1 MISLRDYQLSG
12 VSRLR
17 ESIKRHKRSILVAP
31 TGAGKT
37 RMAIRIMQGAV
48 EQGNRCWF
56 VVHRRELCNQTSKA
70 LWDAKLAH
78 GMIMSGKGRSP
89 QLAQIATVI
98 TAANRIRSMPVDER
112 PRVIIFDECH
122 RSVSDSYKHIANA
135 CQGAYIIGL
144 TATPERTDGRG
155 LSEIYRDMVEVQDM
169 AWLIREGFLSPYRL
183 IAPVNG
189 PDLSSVKTKAGD
201 YDVKQAEQV
210 MDRPTITGDA
220 IRAYRQYANGKRCM
234 VFCVSIDHSE
244 HTCAQYN
251 QAGVPAEH
259 IDGTYS
265 DSEREAALER
275 FRAGETLV
283 LCTVQLAIEGL
294 DIPAVEAV
302 QQLRPTQSII
312 VYLQLIGRGLRPE
325 TGKKELIIL
334 DQVDNWKRHGL
345 PDDVREWS
353 LDGRQKGKRSTRD
366 EEPELQIQQCK
377 QCFHIFKRG
386 VSECPNCG
394 AEIEVTGRK
403 IEQVEGQLAEV
414 DLDAARRERGREQ
427 AKARGLVDLVSV
439 GVSRGMKNPA
449 AWAAFVNASRQGRK
463 PTPFEFKEASAI
475 YERITSS
482 SANIAGAF

>member
-1 MISLRDYQLSG
+1 MISLREYQLSG
-12 VSRLR
+12 VGRLR
-17 ESIKRHKRSILVAP
+17 DSIRQHKRSILVAP

-56 VVHRRELCNQTSKA
+56 VVHRRELCTQTSKA

-98 TAANRIRSMPVDER
+98 TAANRINSMPVDQR
-112 PRVIIFDECH
+112 PKVIIFDECH
-122 RSVSDSYKHIANA
+122 RSVSESYKRIANA

-155 LSEIYRDMVEVQDM
+155 LRELYSDMVQVQDM
-169 AWLIREGFLSPYRL
+169 DWLIKEGFLSPYRL
-183 IAPVNG
+183 IAPVEG
-189 PDLSSVKTKAGD
+189 PDLSSIKTKAGD
-201 YDVKQAEQV
+201 YDTRETEAV

-220 IRAYRQYANGKRCM
+220 IRAYRQYADGKRCM
-234 VFCVSIDHSE
+234 VFCVSIAHSE

-251 QAGVPAEH
+251 AAGIPAEH
-259 IDGTYS
+259 IDGTYT
-265 DSEREAALER
+265 DKEREGALER
-275 FRAGETLV
+275 FRAGQTLV

-302 QQLRPTQSII
+302 QQLRPTQSVI
-312 VYLQLIGRGLRPE
+312 VYLQLIGRGLRVE
-325 TGKKELIIL
+325 DNKRELVIL
-334 DQVDNWKRHGL
+334 DQVNNWKRHGL

-353 LDGRQKGKRSTRD
+353 LDGRKKRKRSSQD
-366 EEPELQIQQCK
+366 DEPELQIQQCK
-377 QCFHIFKRG
+377 ECFHIFRKG
-386 VSECPNCG
+386 VSECPHCG

-403 IEQVEGQLAEV
+403 IQQVDGQLAEV
-414 DLDAARRERGREQ
+414 DLDAVRRERGREQ

-449 AWAAFVNASRQGRK
+449 AWAAFVNASREGRK
-463 PTPFEFKEASAI
+463 PTPSEFKMAGVI
-475 YERITSS
+475 YERITNS
-482 SANIAGAF
+482 SANTAGSF